1 MCSKSFEHNRVGD
14 KFMTYYSMK
23 QLQTITGKPP
33 QTINRLMRK
42 NDSLVEL
49 LPEHRKKLENG
60 QVFYD
65 DVILDWLKEYFQL
78 ETISSQEENKNDEKA
93 DTINNEEEKKKLSNE
108 TLIDELRSQINE
120 LEELVNTKDEIIQNK
135 VNEISKLEKELN
147 DKEAE
152 RLHFISL
159 NSQLTALLAAE
170 KQEKQLLLPPPK
182 KTIGERIKAFFKK
195 NN

>member
-1 MCSKSFEHNRVGD
+1 
-14 KFMTYYSMK
+14 MTYYSMK